1 MWFFNKKK
9 TKKKPK
15 FTKIFYATDVHG
27 SKPTFGKFVNAAS
40 FYNADVIILGGDI
53 TGKLLIPII
62 KENGTFRATI
72 MDVPH
77 TAKNEQDLTR
87 ITNLIEHLGCYHA
100 HMSADEF
107 ARLKKNPAEVD
118 LLFKQKA
125 HERLTKW
132 LKKADD
138 KLQDQPAKCYITGG
152 NDDDDQDIEIIKAN
166 QTEKIIFPE
175 GRVVMIDAIHAM
187 VSFGYSNPTPWDTPR
202 EISEEKLAAMI
213 EDVVKD
219 IDDFSNVIFNFHC
232 PPKDCTLDLAPKL
245 DTSFD
250 PPRPVTT
257 AGEAVMVGVGSSAV
271 RDAIEKYQPLL
282 MLTGHI
288 HESRGVV
295 KIGRTTIVNPGSE
308 YGEGIL
314 KGAIINIQDKNVLS
328 YQMTSG

>member
-9 TKKKPK
+9 AKKKPK
-15 FTKIFYATDVHG
+15 FTKIFYATDIHG
-27 SKPTFGKFVNAAS
+27 SEPTFGKFINAGS
-40 FYNADVIILGGDI
+40 FYGADVMILGGDI

-62 KENGTFRATI
+62 RENDECRATI
-72 MDVPH
+72 MDVTH
-77 TAKNEQDLTR
+77 TARSDAELKT
-87 ITNLIEHLGCYHA
+87 ITDLIEYLGCYHA
-100 HMSADEF
+100 IISPEQFNH
-107 ARLKKNPAEVD
+107 LKTRPNEVD
-118 LLFKQKA
+118 RVFKKKA
-125 HERLTKW
+125 AERLDRW
-132 LKKADD
+132 LKKADL
-138 KLQDQPAKCYITGG
+138 KLRDSPLRCYVTGG

-166 QTEKIIFPE
+166 QTEKIIYPE
-175 GRVVMIDAIHAM
+175 GRVVMIDALHPM
-187 VSFGYSNPTPWDTPR
+187 VSFGFSNPTPWDTPR
-202 EISEEKLAAMI
+202 EVDETRLAEMI

-257 AGEAVMVGVGSSAV
+257 AGEAVMIGVGSSAI
-271 RDAIEKYQPLL
+271 RDAVEKYQPLL

-295 KIGRTTIVNPGSE
+295 KIGRTTIINPGSE

-314 KGAIINIQDKNVLS
+314 RGAIVNVQDKEVLS

>member
-1 MWFFNKKK
+1 
-9 TKKKPK
+9 
-15 FTKIFYATDVHG
+15 
-27 SKPTFGKFVNAAS
+27 
-40 FYNADVIILGGDI
+40 
-53 TGKLLIPII
+53 
-62 KENGTFRATI
+62 
-72 MDVPH
+72 
-77 TAKNEQDLTR
+77 
-87 ITNLIEHLGCYHA
+87 
-100 HMSADEF
+100 
-107 ARLKKNPAEVD
+107 
-118 LLFKQKA
+118 
-125 HERLTKW
+125 
-132 LKKADD
+132 
-138 KLQDQPAKCYITGG
+138 
-152 NDDDDQDIEIIKAN
+152 
-166 QTEKIIFPE
+166 
-175 GRVVMIDAIHAM
+175 
-187 VSFGYSNPTPWDTPR
+187 
-202 EISEEKLAAMI
+202 MI

-219 IDDFSNVIFNFHC
+219 LDDFSNVIFNFHC

-282 MLTGHI
+282 VLTGHI

>member
-9 TKKKPK
+9 AKKKPK
-15 FTKIFYATDVHG
+15 FTKLFYATDVHG
-27 SKPTFGKFVNAAS
+27 SEPTFGKFINAAN
-40 FYNADVIILGGDI
+40 FYNVDVIILGGDI
-53 TGKLLIPII
+53 TGKLMIPII
-62 KENGTFRATI
+62 KENGNYRATI
-72 MDVPH
+72 MDVQH
-77 TAKNEQDLTR
+77 TAKNEQELKT
-87 ITNLIEHLGCYHA
+87 ITNLIEHLGCYHS

-107 ARLKKNPAEVD
+107 TRLKENPAEVD

-132 LKKADD
+132 LKKADA

-152 NDDDDQDIEIIKAN
+152 NDDDEQDIEIIKAN

-175 GRVVMIDAIHAM
+175 GRVVMIDDIHSM

-202 EISEEKLAAMI
+202 ELSEDKLAAMI

-257 AGEAVMVGVGSSAV
+257 AGEAVMVGVGSSSV

-314 KGAIINIQDKNVLS
+314 KGTIINIQDKNVLS

>member
-9 TKKKPK
+9 AKKKPK

-27 SKPTFGKFVNAAS
+27 SEPTFGKFVNAAN
-40 FYNADVIILGGDI
+40 FYDVDVIILGGDI
-53 TGKLLIPII
+53 TGKLMIPII
-62 KENGTFRATI
+62 KEDGTYRATI
-72 MDVPH
+72 MDVQH
-77 TAKNEQDLTR
+77 TAKNEQELKS
-87 ITNLIEHLGCYHA
+87 ITKLIEHLGCYHA

-107 ARLKKNPAEVD
+107 ARLKENPADVD

-132 LKKADD
+132 LKKADA
-138 KLQDQPAKCYITGG
+138 KFQGGPAKCYITGG
-152 NDDDDQDIEIIKAN
+152 NDDDEQDIEIIKAN
-166 QTEKIIFPE
+166 QTDKIIFPE
-175 GRVVMIDAIHAM
+175 GRVVMIDDIHSM

-202 EISEEKLAAMI
+202 ELSEDKLAAMI

-314 KGAIINIQDKNVLS
+314 KGTIINIQDNNVLS

>member
-1 MWFFNKKK
+1 MLFFKKK
-9 TKKKPK
+9 AKKDVPK
-15 FTKIFYATDVHG
+15 FIKLFYATDIHG
-27 SKPTFGKFVNAAS
+27 SEPTFGKFVNAAS

-62 KENGTFRATI
+62 KENEAYRATI

-77 TAKNEQDLTR
+77 TVKTEESLKK
-87 ITNLIEHLGCYHA
+87 IIKLIEHLGFYHIIV
-100 HMSADEF
+100 SENEF
-107 ARLKKNPAEVD
+107 GRLKKNQAEVD
-118 LLFKQKA
+118 HIFKQKA

-132 LKKADD
+132 LKMADA
-138 KLQDQPAKCYITGG
+138 KLQEQPAKCYITGG
-152 NDDDDQDIEIIKAN
+152 NDDDEQDIEIIKAN
-166 QTEKIIFPE
+166 QTEKIIYPE
-175 GRVVMIDAIHAM
+175 SRIVMIDDIHPM
-187 VSFGYSNPTPWDTPR
+187 VSLGYSNPTPWDTPR
-202 EISEEKLAAMI
+202 EVSEDKLATMI

-219 IDDFSNVIFNFHC
+219 IDDFSNVVFNFHC

-257 AGEAVMVGVGSSAV
+257 AGEAVMIGVGSSAV

-282 MLTGHI
+282 VLTGHI

-314 KGAIINIQDKNVLS
+314 KGTIINLQDKKVLS

>member
-1 MWFFNKKK
+1 LFSAPVHFSR
-9 TKKKPK
+9 
-15 FTKIFYATDVHG
+15 YA
-27 SKPTFGKFVNAAS
+27 
-40 FYNADVIILGGDI
+40 
-53 TGKLLIPII
+53 
-62 KENGTFRATI
+62 
-72 MDVPH
+72 
-77 TAKNEQDLTR
+77 
-87 ITNLIEHLGCYHA
+87 A
-100 HMSADEF
+100 H
-107 ARLKKNPAEVD
+107 
-118 LLFKQKA
+118 
-125 HERLTKW
+125 
-132 LKKADD
+132 
-138 KLQDQPAKCYITGG
+138 
-152 NDDDDQDIEIIKAN
+152 
-166 QTEKIIFPE
+166 
-175 GRVVMIDAIHAM
+175 
-187 VSFGYSNPTPWDTPR
+187 PTPWDTPR
-202 EISEEKLAAMI
+202 ELSEDKLAAMI

-257 AGEAVMVGVGSSAV
+257 AGEAVMVGVGSSSV

-314 KGAIINIQDKNVLS
+314 KGTIINIQDKNVLS

>member
-1 MWFFNKKK
+1 MWFFNRKK
-9 TKKKPK
+9 TKKKQK

-27 SKPTFGKFVNAAS
+27 SEPTFGKFVNAAS
-40 FYNADVIILGGDI
+40 FYNVDVIILGGDI

-62 KENGTFRATI
+62 KENGTYRATI
-72 MDVPH
+72 MDVVH
-77 TAKNEQDLTR
+77 TAKNEQDLKK
-87 ITNLIEHLGCYHA
+87 ITGLIEHLGCYHT

-107 ARLKKNPAEVD
+107 ARLKKNPEEVD
-118 LLFKQKA
+118 LLFKRKA
-125 HERLTKW
+125 HERLTRW
-132 LKKADD
+132 LKKADT
-138 KLQDQPAKCYITGG
+138 KFQDQRAKCYITGG

-175 GRVVMIDAIHAM
+175 GRVVMIDDLHPM

-202 EISEEKLAAMI
+202 ELSEDELAAMI

-257 AGEAVMVGVGSSAV
+257 AGEAVMIGVGSSAV

-314 KGAIINIQDKNVLS
+314 KGTIINIQDKNVLS